1 MSDKEKKKIKI
12 TYQMFRWGPLLVKTT
27 IPEEL
32 RLKFLNEA
40 KASTLDF
47 ETKLAGMIK
56 KEVGFR
62 DSKIFIPFFTQMFD
76 MYADAQFKWAPEV
89 GAKPEDF
96 KQQYT
101 LDSLWANFQGPGDFN
116 PPHDHGG
123 ALSWVIYLTIPEAL
137 KEEQAAYKGRSAGPG
152 GITFIYGEG
161 PRTFITHHSHFPQ
174 EGDMFLFPAGLKHW
188 VFPFKSD
195 CTRVSVSGNVADSIK
210 IKHLKNYVEEENK
223 KKGEKN
229 EQNNSKE
236 NNKKTV

>member
-1 MSDKEKKKIKI
+1 MSEEKKKQIRLE
-12 TYQMFRWGPLLVKTT
+12 YQMFRWGPLLMKTKIT
-27 IPEEL
+27 EEM
-32 RLKFLNEA
+32 RLKFLSEA

-47 ETKLAGMIK
+47 KPKLAGIIK

-62 DSKIFIPFFTQMFD
+62 DSKIFLPFFNQMFD

-89 GAKPEDF
+89 NTKPEDF

-137 KEEQAAYKGRSAGPG
+137 KKEQAAYKGRSAGPG

-161 PRTFITHHSHFPQ
+161 PRTFITHHSHFP
-174 EGDMFLFPAGLKHW
+174 EERDMFIFPAGLKHW

-195 CTRVSVSGNVADSIK
+195 CTRVSVSGNVSDSIK
-210 IKHLKNYVEEENK
+210 FKHLKNHFKEQEK
-223 KKGEKN
+223 EKN
-229 EQNNSKE
+229 E
-236 NNKKTV
+236 

>member
-1 MSDKEKKKIKI
+1 MSNEKKFKVE
-12 TYQMFRWGPLLVKTT
+12 YQMFRWGPLLVKTT

-101 LDSLWANFQGPGDFN
+101 LDSLWANFQGPGDFHL
-116 PPHDHGG
+116 PHAHGG

-174 EGDMFLFPAGLKHW
+174 EGDMFIFPAGLKHW

>member
-1 MSDKEKKKIKI
+1 MSDEKKKQIRLE
-12 TYQMFRWGPLLVKTT
+12 YQMFRWGPLLMKTKIT
-27 IPEEL
+27 EEM
-32 RLKFLNEA
+32 RLKFLSEA

-47 ETKLAGMIK
+47 KPKLAGIIK

-62 DSKIFIPFFTQMFD
+62 DSKIFLPFFNQMFD

-89 GAKPEDF
+89 NTKPEDF

-137 KEEQAAYKGRSAGPG
+137 KKEQAAYKGRSAGPG

-161 PRTFITHHSHFPQ
+161 PRTFITHHSHFP
-174 EGDMFLFPAGLKHW
+174 EERDMFIFPAGLKHW

-195 CTRVSVSGNVADSIK
+195 CTRVSVSGNVSDSIK
-210 IKHLKNYVEEENK
+210 FKHLKNHFKEQEK
-223 KKGEKN
+223 EKN
-229 EQNNSKE
+229 E
-236 NNKKTV
+236 